1 MWGRLSSLPWWQ
13 TKSLPHYWGV
23 TMQTMPA
30 SVTRLIEEFSELPGI
45 GRKTAARLTFFL
57 LRNQA
62 GLAERLAE
70 ALRELKERTRFCSV
84 CYNITEEDPCPIC
97 ADPDRDHRSV
107 CVVEEPLDMLA
118 IEQADIY
125 KGVYHVLHGVLAPS
139 EGMFVEN
146 LRIGELVAR
155 VRSGNVREVILATN
169 PTSEGDWTASYLL
182 TRLRPLGMRVTRLGR
197 GLPVGGD
204 LEYADVV
211 TLTRALEGREEI

>member
-1 MWGRLSSLPWWQ
+1 
-13 TKSLPHYWGV
+13 
-23 TMQTMPA
+23 MQTAPA
-30 SVTRLIEEFSELPGI
+30 SVTHLIEELAELPGI

-57 LRNQA
+57 LRDQA
-62 GLAERLAE
+62 GLAERLAG

-84 CYNITEEDPCPIC
+84 CHNITENDPCPIC
-97 ADPDRDHRSV
+97 ADTGRDHRTI
-107 CVVEEPLDMLA
+107 CVVEEPLDVLA
-118 IEQADIY
+118 IEQAEVY

-146 LRIGELVAR
+146 LRIGELMAR
-155 VRSGNVREVILATN
+155 IRSSDVDEVILATN

-182 TRLRPLGMRVTRLGR
+182 TRLRPLGVCVTQLGR

-211 TLTRALEGREEI
+211 TLTRALEGRKEI

>member
-1 MWGRLSSLPWWQ
+1 
-13 TKSLPHYWGV
+13 
-23 TMQTMPA
+23 
-30 SVTRLIEEFSELPGI
+30 VTRLIEELSELPGI

-57 LRNQA
+57 LRHRS

-70 ALRELKERTRFCSV
+70 ALRELTERTRFCST

-97 ADPDRDHRSV
+97 ADPARDHSSI
-107 CVVEEPLDMLA
+107 CVVEEPLDVLA
-118 IEQADIY
+118 IEQSGVY

-139 EGMFVEN
+139 EGMFVED

-155 VRSGNVREVILATN
+155 IRNRDVTEVILATN

-182 TRLRPLGMRVTRLGR
+182 TRLRPLGVRVTRLGR

-204 LEYADVV
+204 LEYADAV